1 MDIEVFVLCDAATN
15 YQGRLNI
22 LGTFDTIWVKQI
34 PVSHPHCAVALRL
47 RFSRIE
53 EGEHKVRINII
64 DQDGK
69 SIAPPLNASANLI
82 FKENSESTVATNL
95 IMNINGLKLEKYG
108 NHAVD
113 LAINGRQEASLP
125 LRIRQLP
132 EAVQQQ
138 PEV

>member
-22 LGTFDTIWVKQI
+22 LGTFDTIWARQL

-47 RFSRIE
+47 RFSKIE
-53 EGEHKVRINII
+53 EGEHKVKINII
-64 DQDGK
+64 DQDGN
-69 SIAPPLNASANLI
+69 SIAPPLNASANLG

-108 NHAVD
+108 NYAVD

-132 EAVQQQ
+132 EAANQ
-138 PEV
+138 PEA